1 MGEGDLQDRLE
12 CRLFPWRS
20 PGREAAGHGL
30 QELALG
36 LPLGLPLLLGA
47 PALAGSIT
55 VDSIFDKQAA
65 QQEALSDMPRGA
77 SVTRSECQEISVG
90 LDNSRYRC
98 TVWYV
103 KPTPQTGP
111 QPTPSAR

>member
-1 MGEGDLQDRLE
+1 MDRRPLPLSAQ
-12 CRLFPWRS
+12 RLLAP
-20 PGREAAGHGL
+20 
-30 QELALG
+30 LALG

-65 QQEALSDMPRGA
+65 LQEALSDMPRGA